1 MAAGAR
7 AWCAGADVVRY
18 VPGLRPP
25 PPFPACAA
33 QSIPHPVQRWVRP
46 PAAAASSLPPRSLA
60 TPPAAHARTHLLP
73 PLRQDGRAVDA
84 GQQGEARPVVPA
96 PLQPPRRTS
105 VVATSA
111 VTCEATATAGCRL
124 GPALA
129 APPLARRWT
138 AAASPRGSVE
148 RAVAP
153 LLPPPRKIYL
163 RND

>member
-1 MAAGAR
+1 M
-7 AWCAGADVVRY
+7 
-18 VPGLRPP
+18 
-25 PPFPACAA
+25 
-33 QSIPHPVQRWVRP
+33 
-46 PAAAASSLPPRSLA
+46 
-60 TPPAAHARTHLLP
+60 
-73 PLRQDGRAVDA
+73 DA

-111 VTCEATATAGCRL
+111 VTGEATATAGCRL